1 MRARE
6 YSPCFVSAFALLA
19 TLAGNAALA
28 DPAAPPTAD
37 QVAANPETPP
47 PATRASAEVEDI
59 VVTAQKRTEKLKDV
73 PVSISAVSGSDLQE
87 RRVEDVEDIAR
98 SVPGVSF
105 NNLAGSEGMDNIIV
119 RGVSSTSGSATVG
132 IYIDD
137 VSITTKNFYDG
148 SAEPQ
153 LFDLDRLEVLRGPQG
168 TLYGASSEGGSIRFV
183 TKQPDLDDFSAEIGT
198 ELSGTEHGGL
208 NYKETGF
215 VNEPIVPGQ
224 SAVRASLSYTDNS
237 GYIDHFSQTTGLLDD
252 SGINQER
259 DFSFRM
265 TGKFLIGDSTT
276 ITPGIFFQRD
286 HADDNSAFFP
296 AQGLASEPAGFLPQV
311 DTGLYNTDKSV
322 DEYSRD
328 TMFLPSITI
337 NHDFGFANLTSVTG
351 YFFRQMARQENGTFY
366 NSTLFA
372 EAFVDV
378 IPQLA
383 PFSAETNADIGN
395 LRSPVQSTTHY
406 GQFSQELRLASDP
419 LQDGDLPIKWVT
431 GLYYSDQQMHNTNF
445 QQIPGINAAFLKEFG
460 IPIDDSVVASTYATL
475 GTVLFPDDIDEY
487 DQKRYDERQEAVFG
501 QVDYDILP
509 DLHAAVGARFL
520 EARDVLNFTTLGFYQ
535 LDNISPDNELTH
547 SYAFTPKFTLS
558 YDIDPQTNVYT
569 SAAKGVRIGGPENSP
584 VPFGPNSVCAG
595 DEANFGIT
603 TNPLKFSTDKLWTYE
618 IGSKNRVDDN
628 QISLDTSVYY
638 TQWDNVQ
645 QQIYLPT
652 CGYYFTDNVGDAGIY
667 GGEAEASYRPRWV
680 PGLTLGLSASYT
692 HAQITRTDNVL
703 TVQVGQRLTDVP
715 YDTYD
720 GLVQYNFPLTDE
732 LNMTARLDYDWT
744 GRSNGSYQEGNS
756 NYYNPPYAVANAS
769 IGIVADRYEVALF
782 AKNLFDNE
790 TIIQKPEINTVVEAY
805 TVRPLTVGLSA
816 KYKFGP

>member
-1 MRARE
+1 MKARFL
-6 YSPCFVSAFALLA
+6 SPCLVSTFALLTA
-19 TLAGNAALA
+19 HTAFAQT
-28 DPAAPPTAD
+28 APEQQA
-37 QVAANPETPP
+37 QTPP
-47 PATRASAEVEDI
+47 NSRLNNNVEEI
-59 VVTAQKRTEKLKDV
+59 VVTAQKRTENLKDV
-73 PVSISAVSGSDLQE
+73 PISISAVSGNDLQE
-87 RRVEDVEDIAR
+87 RRIEDVEDIAR
-98 SVPGVSF
+98 STPGVSF
-105 NNLAGSEGMDNIIV
+105 NNQAGSEGTDNIIM

-153 LFDLDRLEVLRGPQG
+153 LFDLERIEVLRGPQG

-183 TKQPDLDDFSAEIGT
+183 TKPPDLDEFSAELGT

-208 NYKETGF
+208 NYKESGF
-215 VNEPIVPGQ
+215 INEPIVQGE
-224 SAVRASLSYTDNS
+224 SAIRASVSYTDDS

-252 SGINQER
+252 SGTNQER

-265 TGKFLIGDSTT
+265 TGKFLIGANTT

-286 HADDNSAFFP
+286 HSDDNSSFFP
-296 AQGLASEPAGFLPQV
+296 VGSLSNEPAGFVPQQ
-311 DTGLYNTDKSV
+311 DNGLYNTDKQV
-322 DEYSRD
+322 DEFSRD
-328 TMFLPSITI
+328 TLFLPSLTI

-351 YFFRQMARQENGTFY
+351 YYYRQFARQEDGTFY

-372 EAFVDV
+372 EAFLDV

-395 LRSPVQSTTHY
+395 LRSPVQSITHY

-419 LQDGDLPIKWVT
+419 PQEGDLPLKWVA

-445 QQIPGINAAFLKEFG
+445 QQIPGLNAAFLKEFG

-487 DQKRYDERQEAVFG
+487 DQKKYDERQEAVFG
-501 QVDYDILP
+501 QLDYDILP
-509 DLHAAVGARFL
+509 TLHAAVGARFIA
-520 EARDVLNFTTLGFYQ
+520 ARDVLNFSTLGFYQ

-547 SYAFTPKFTLS
+547 SYAFTPKFTVS
-558 YDIDPQTNVYT
+558 YDIDPESNVYT
-569 SAAKGVRIGGPENSP
+569 SASKGVRLGGPEASP
-584 VPFGPNSVCAG
+584 VPFGPTSVCAG

-603 TNPLKFSTDKLWTYE
+603 TNPLKFASDKLWTYE
-618 IGSKNRVDDN
+618 VGSKNRIDDN
-628 QISLDTSVYY
+628 QISLDGSAYY
-638 TQWDNVQ
+638 TQWDDVQ

-652 CGYYFTDNVGDAGIY
+652 CGYYFTDNVGDAEIY
-667 GGEAEASYRPRWV
+667 GGELEASYRPRWV
-680 PGLTLGLSASYT
+680 PGLTLGLSGSYT
-692 HAQITRTDNVL
+692 HADITRTNNPL

-715 YDTYD
+715 YETFD
-720 GLVQYNFPLTDE
+720 GLVEYHFALTDN
-732 LNMTARLDYDWT
+732 LTVRTRFDYDWT

-769 IGIVADRYEVALF
+769 IAIEADRYEVALF
-782 AKNLFDNE
+782 AKNLFDND
-790 TIIQKPEINTVVEAY
+790 TIIQKPEINTVVEGY

-816 KYKFGP
+816 KYRFGP